1 MKTKKNTKKLPKILI
16 VQKKCGASYSI
27 SHTLYITITGSKLT
41 ARRCKDSNGF
51 MKVWDYFGQTYLSFN
66 YFSREHEVQITIL
79 SGISWIP
86 TNFKITLFVFIF
98 FLEKMMVCIKKKK
111 KKGNFLLCF
120 LTTKSKHFN

>member
-27 SHTLYITITGSKLT
+27 SHTLYITSTGSKLT

-66 YFSREHEVQITIL
+66 YFSREHEVQITIFV
-79 SGISWIP
+79 W
-86 TNFKITLFVFIF
+86 NFLDSHKLQDYIICVYF
-98 FLEKMMVCIKKKK
+98 FFGKNDGVYQKKKK
-111 KKGNFLLCF
+111 KKGIFYSVF
-120 LTTKSKHFN
+120 